1 MSDMK
6 TIVLY
11 TRVSTLH
18 QAEEGYS
25 IDEQESR
32 LRLFAKAHRWIVT
45 DIYSDPGYSGGK
57 LDRPGIQ
64 RLIRDARA
72 HKFDAVLVYKL
83 DRLSRS
89 QKDTLYLIEDVLN
102 PNEIGLVSMCE
113 NFDTQTPFGK
123 AMIGILSVFAQL
135 ERGQITERMTMGRIG
150 RAKAG
155 YFAGG
160 SRAPIGYTYA
170 KSDGNERNTLIVD
183 AYEAMQVREIYR
195 LFLDEDYSFK
205 QIQQY
210 MHDRYTTRYG
220 DWSYVSTV
228 SEILH
233 DRVYIG
239 EISFSQKWYPGIHQ
253 PIIEKETFDAAQEKY
268 ERYMQTAAG
277 RLSDNFRGSHLLTGL
292 LRCGICGGRYFLKSY
307 RHVWKDGTVH
317 YTRKYMCYTASGN
330 VKYRTGER
338 TCSNVSIP
346 MADLENSIIR
356 ELRKLSVN
364 PELIFSLA
372 AQSSQSAASPQE
384 NRAVLQKRLDDL
396 SQQEEKLIDLYQV
409 GAVNLDMVR
418 KRAAAIKSEQDK
430 IQSTLDKQAERP
442 APAVSTREAVSRISR
457 FEQVI
462 KTGTMDEKRAFIRSL
477 IDEIVIYP
485 ERIEIHWTFVS
496 K

>member
-1 MSDMK
+1 MK
-6 TIVLY
+6 TVALY

-32 LRLFAKAHRWIVT
+32 LKLFAQAHRWIIT

-102 PNEIGLVSMCE
+102 PNDIGLVSMCE

-170 KSDGNERNTLIVD
+170 KSDGNERNTLVVD
-183 AYEAMQVREIYR
+183 AYEAMQIREIYR

-210 MHDRYTTRYG
+210 MHERYTTRYG

-239 EISFSQKWYPGIHQ
+239 EVSFSQKWYPGVHQ
-253 PIIEKETFDAAQEKY
+253 PIIDRATFESAQEKY
-268 ERYMQTAAG
+268 DRYMSTAAG
-277 RLSDNFRGSHLLTGL
+277 RLADNFRGSHLLTGL
-292 LRCGICGGRYFLKSY
+292 LRCGICGEHYFLKTY
-307 RHVWKDGTVH
+307 RHIHKDSSIH

-330 VKYRTGER
+330 VKSRTAGKN
-338 TCSNVSIP
+338 CNNISIP
-346 MADLENSIIR
+346 MDELESSIIS
-356 ELRKLSVN
+356 ELRKLAVN
-364 PELIFSLA
+364 PDLIYSLA
-372 AQSSQSAASPQE
+372 NQSSPSASNPEEDKA
-384 NRAVLQKRLDDL
+384 ALKKRLNDL
-396 SQQEEKLIDLYQV
+396 AGQEEKLIDLYQI
-409 GAVNLDMVR
+409 GAVDLEMVR

-430 IQSTLDKQAERP
+430 IHSLLEKQEKKTTP
-442 APAVSTREAVSRISR
+442 SISVGEAISQIER
-457 FEQVI
+457 FEEVI
-462 KTGTMDEKRAFIRSL
+462 STGTIDEKRALIRSL
-477 IDEIVIYP
+477 IDEVVIYP